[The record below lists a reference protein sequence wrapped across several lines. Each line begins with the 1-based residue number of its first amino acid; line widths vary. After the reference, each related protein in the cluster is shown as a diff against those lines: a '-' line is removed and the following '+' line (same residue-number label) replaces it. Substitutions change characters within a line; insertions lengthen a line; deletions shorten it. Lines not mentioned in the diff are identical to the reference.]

1 MRFMTN
7 HRLLDHIPFKE
18 LYKATKLIPIKLIIQ
33 SKVLKL
39 YGHIKRSQ
47 SSFSKIALE
56 GMVEGKRS
64 HRRQPK
70 RWRDNM

>member
-7 HRLLDHIPFKE
+7 HRLLDHIPIKE
-18 LYKATKLIPIKLIIQ
+18 LRKATKLIPISSIIK

-47 SSFSKIALE
+47 SGLSKIALE
-56 GMVEGKRS
+56 GMVAESCTG
-64 HRRQPK
+64 PIL
-70 RWRDNM
+70 